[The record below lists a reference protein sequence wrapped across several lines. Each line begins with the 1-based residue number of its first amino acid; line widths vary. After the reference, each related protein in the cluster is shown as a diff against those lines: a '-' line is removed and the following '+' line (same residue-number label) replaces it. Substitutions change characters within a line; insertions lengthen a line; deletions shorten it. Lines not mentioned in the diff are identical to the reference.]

1 MDHNKEEIVIANGDF
16 RFQSTQLT
24 DRLDITPLIDL
35 QATSPRFLGPP
46 LAPTFKTI
54 KINCLYSPKAQT
66 GTFGGKVKIYHG
78 F

>member
-1 MDHNKEEIVIANGDF
+1 MDHNKEGIIIANGDF

-24 DRLDITPLIDL
+24 DRLDIFALLDL

-54 KINCLYSPKAQT
+54 NINCLYSLKAQT
-66 GTFGGKVKIYHG
+66 GTIGGKVKIYHG